1 MAVTFAKRM
10 AGLNRSEIR
19 EILKITA
26 RPEIISFAGGLPA
39 PELFPVE
46 DIKKVTSDL
55 LDRAGKQV
63 LQYATTEGYQPFRA
77 VIAKH
82 MNEKFQTSVTDDQVT
97 IVSGSQQALD
107 FAGKIFIDEGDVV
120 LLESPSYLGAINA
133 FNAYGPEYVQVATD
147 DDGLI
152 PEDLERVLAT
162 TERVKFL
169 YAIPDF
175 QNPTGRTWSLER
187 RKAIMAIVEKYDLPV
202 IEDNPYGELRFN
214 GEIPPSLKS
223 MDKKG
228 LVIFHGTFSKIFAPG
243 LRLGWVAA
251 DKRFL
256 EKFITVKQS
265 SDLHT
270 SEFTQRIV
278 YEYMTTCDINGH
290 IEKIMALYKERCQT
304 LIKAMEKHFP
314 PGVKFTHPD
323 GGLFLWVTLPEGVDA
338 GEILVKSVEHNVAFV
353 PGAPFYPN
361 NKKVNTMRLNFSNM
375 PPDRIEE
382 GIKRLG
388 EVLKT
393 YCEQCNIAG

>member
-1 MAVTFAKRM
+1 MADKFAQRM
-10 AGLNRSEIR
+10 QHLNRSEIR

-39 PELFPVE
+39 PELFPIE
-46 DIKKVTSDL
+46 DIKKVTTGL
-55 LDRAGKQV
+55 LDEAGKQV
-63 LQYATTEGYQPFRA
+63 LQYSTTEGYQPFRA
-77 VIAKH
+77 AIAKH
-82 MNEKFQTSVTDDQVT
+82 MNSKFQTRVTEDEVT

-107 FAGKIFIDEGDVV
+107 FAGKIFIDEGDIV
-120 LLESPSYLGAINA
+120 LLESPSYMGAINA
-133 FNAYGPEYVQVATD
+133 FNAYGPKYIQIATD

-162 TERVKFL
+162 TERVKLL

-175 QNPTGRTWSLER
+175 QNPTGRTWSLAR
-187 RKAIMAIVEKYDLPV
+187 RKAIMTIVEKYDLPV
-202 IEDNPYGELRFN
+202 IEDNPYGELRFD
-214 GEIPPSLKS
+214 GEIPPSLMS
-223 MDKKG
+223 LDKKG

-278 YEYMTTCDINGH
+278 YDYMQSCDINNH
-290 IEKIMALYKERCQT
+290 IEKIVALYKERCAT
-304 LIKAMEKHFP
+304 LIKAMEKYFP
-314 PGVKFTHPD
+314 PGVAFTHPE

-338 GEILVKSVEHNVAFV
+338 GEILVKSVENNVAFV

-388 EVLKT
+388 QVLKE
-393 YCEQCNIAG
+393 YCEKCNIAV